1 MMKKIVS
8 ITSILMCSTH
18 IYALESDFQQSIY
31 IEATDTLYSPNQS
44 SFSAS
49 NIQIKQG
56 TIDIQA
62 AKAIGTLKNGQPYQL
77 TLMGSPV
84 RFQQKVSEEK
94 GMVYGKANRVEYNTS
109 ATEIVL
115 KGNASIIMDG
125 SSISGETLRYNLTIG
140 DVEARG
146 SSNKRVQM
154 VIPPQKNVQM
164 KPLIRSQ

>member
-1 MMKKIVS
+1 
-8 ITSILMCSTH
+8 MCSTY

-154 VIPPQKNVQM
+154 VIPPQKNVKM

>member
-1 MMKKIVS
+1 MKKILS

-18 IYALESDFQQSIY
+18 VCAIESDFQQSIH
-31 IEATDTLYSPNQS
+31 IAAENTLYSPNQN

-62 AKAIGTLKNGQPYQL
+62 AKAIGTMKNGQPDQL
-77 TLMGSPV
+77 TLTGSPV

-94 GMVYGKANRVEYNTS
+94 GMVYGKANRVDYNTS

-115 KGNASIIMDG
+115 KGNASILMDG

-146 SSNKRVQM
+146 SSNKRVQII
-154 VIPPQKNVQM
+154 IPPQRKVEM
-164 KPLIRSQ
+164 KPLKTSR

>member
-8 ITSILMCSTH
+8 ITSILMCSTYV
-18 IYALESDFQQSIY
+18 YALESDFQQSIY
-31 IEATDTLYSPNQS
+31 IEAADTLYSPNQS
-44 SFSAS
+44 TFSAS

-77 TLMGSPV
+77 TLTGSPV

-94 GMVYGKANRVEYNTS
+94 GMVYGKANRVEYNTT

-154 VIPPQKNVQM
+154 VLPPQKNVEM
-164 KPLIRSQ
+164 KPLKISR

>member
-1 MMKKIVS
+1 MMKIVS
-8 ITSILMCSTH
+8 ITSILMCSTYV
-18 IYALESDFQQSIY
+18 YALESDFQQSIY
-31 IEATDTLYSPNQS
+31 IEAADTFYSPNQS
-44 SFSAS
+44 TFSAS

-77 TLMGSPV
+77 TLTGSPV

-94 GMVYGKANRVEYNTS
+94 GMVYGKANRVEYNTT

-154 VIPPQKNVQM
+154 VLPPQKNVEM
-164 KPLIRSQ
+164 KPLKISR

>member
-1 MMKKIVS
+1 
-8 ITSILMCSTH
+8 MCSTYV
-18 IYALESDFQQSIY
+18 YALESDFQQSIY
-31 IEATDTLYSPNQS
+31 IAAENTLYSPNQN

-77 TLMGSPV
+77 TLTGSPV
-84 RFQQKVSEEK
+84 RFQQKVNEEK
-94 GMVYGKANRVEYNTS
+94 GMVYGKANRIEYNTS

-115 KGNASIIMDG
+115 KGDASIIMDG
-125 SSISGETLRYNLTIG
+125 SSISGETLRYNLTMG

>member
-1 MMKKIVS
+1 MMKKILS

-18 IYALESDFQQSIY
+18 VYAIESDFQQSIH
-31 IEATDTLYSPNQS
+31 IAAENTLFSPNQN

-62 AKAIGTLKNGQPYQL
+62 AKAIGTLKNGQPDQL
-77 TLMGSPV
+77 TLTGSPV

-94 GMVYGKANRVEYNTS
+94 GMVYGKANRVDYSTS

-125 SSISGETLRYNLTIG
+125 SSISGETLRYNLTVG

-146 SSNKRVQM
+146 SSNKRVQI
-154 VIPPQKNVQM
+154 VIPPQKKVEM
-164 KPLIRSQ
+164 KPLKTSR

>member
-56 TIDIQA
+56 TINIQA

>member
-8 ITSILMCSTH
+8 ITSILMCSTYV
-18 IYALESDFQQSIY
+18 YALESDFQQSIY
-31 IEATDTLYSPNQS
+31 IEAADTLYSPNQS
-44 SFSAS
+44 TFSAS

-77 TLMGSPV
+77 TLTGSPV

-94 GMVYGKANRVEYNTS
+94 GMVYGKANRVEYNTT

-115 KGNASIIMDG
+115 KGNASIIRDG

-146 SSNKRVQM
+146 SLNKRVQM
-154 VIPPQKNVQM
+154 VLPPQKNVEM
-164 KPLIRSQ
+164 KPLKISR

>member
-1 MMKKIVS
+1 MMKIVS
-8 ITSILMCSTH
+8 ITSILMCSTYV
-18 IYALESDFQQSIY
+18 YALESDFQQSIY
-31 IEATDTLYSPNQS
+31 IEAADTLYSPNQS
-44 SFSAS
+44 TFSAS

-77 TLMGSPV
+77 TLTGSPV

-94 GMVYGKANRVEYNTS
+94 GMVYGKANRVEYNTT

-154 VIPPQKNVQM
+154 VLPPQKNVEM
-164 KPLIRSQ
+164 KPLKISR

>member
-1 MMKKIVS
+1 MKIVS
-8 ITSILMCSTH
+8 ITSILMCSTYV
-18 IYALESDFQQSIY
+18 YALESDFQQSIY
-31 IEATDTLYSPNQS
+31 IEAADTLYSPNQS
-44 SFSAS
+44 TFSAS

-77 TLMGSPV
+77 TLTGSPV

-94 GMVYGKANRVEYNTS
+94 GMVYGKANRVEYNTT

-154 VIPPQKNVQM
+154 VLPPQKNVEM
-164 KPLIRSQ
+164 KPLKISR